1 MIKNVV
7 MRAAAVSMTVYLT
20 NYVGVWGTPE
30 DSQRLVK
37 SIGVPV
43 DAMVK
48 WLAPTDWQEKNVYN
62 DGVKKSFALISQ
74 LPEYISRANRQLAY
88 SFCDLSHP
96 EVWMCLAM
104 QDLNPFAK
112 RALDSEASIEET
124 DEKPGPAAGVEV
136 DDLNAEIDNPNFNDL
151 SYLNMWEYWKQQLH
165 ASVQKT
171 K

>member
-1 MIKNVV
+1 MIKTVV
-7 MRAAAVSMTVYLT
+7 MRAAAVSMTVYFT
-20 NYVGVWGTPE
+20 NYVGFWGTPG
-30 DSQRLVK
+30 DSERLVK

-48 WLAPTDWQEKNVYN
+48 WLAPTDWQEKNIYN
-62 DGVKKSFALISQ
+62 DGVKKSFAFISQ
-74 LPEYISRANRQLAY
+74 LPEYISRANRRLAY

-112 RALDSEASIEET
+112 RGLDSEASIEEA
-124 DEKPGPAAGVEV
+124 DEKPGPAAGVDV
-136 DDLNAEIDNPNFNDL
+136 DDVKAVKEFNDL
-151 SYLNMWEYWKQQLH
+151 SYLNMWEYWKQQLQ